1 MGRGAGRGAGPLC
14 CHCPLRLGKQSGRKK
29 TRAVFGEEKLHNV
42 LRKRSDGSGP
52 AGVWLLLPK
61 ISLIL
66 DHVFIS
72 SLPSGVGWL
81 LKIAPE
87 SRDLRFH
94 HGFHRQLSN
103 CFRFLDLGKMRALD
117 HMSLVVDSLWS
128 VNNDHLGWLPWASC

>member
-1 MGRGAGRGAGPLC
+1 MGRGADWGVELLF
-14 CHCPLRLGKQSGRKK
+14 CHCQLRMGKQSGRKK
-29 TRAVFGEEKLHNV
+29 ARAVFGEEKLHNV
-42 LRKRSDGSGP
+42 LRKRSNGSGP

-66 DHVFIS
+66 DRVFIS

-94 HGFHRQLSN
+94 HGFHRQPSN
-103 CFRFLDLGKMRALD
+103 FFRFLDLGKMRALD
-117 HMSLVVDSLWS
+117 QMSLVVDSLWS
-128 VNNDHLGWLPWASC
+128 VNNDYLGWLPRASC